1 MEKITELYE
10 SYLSKDKE
18 ERRINERIID
28 YEMKISRL
36 EKKKSKIGGWHDT
49 LVIPLAK
56 TLTPLLDC
64 EKFEILGPFGLR
76 GETSIW
82 FKKKDSTAK
91 YCDYHLTV
99 TVHNEFEHDTSYKGH
114 YCSSSTKHIELR
126 YDTGVRDNS
135 YERGSIGELNGFN
148 KIESPLPESIE
159 DIVNLIKEKSTKE

>member
-18 ERRINERIID
+18 ERKINEKIID
-28 YEMKISRL
+28 HEIQISKL
-36 EKKKSKIGGWHDT
+36 EKKKAKIGGWFDT
-49 LVIPLAK
+49 LLKPLANI
-56 TLTPLLDC
+56 LTPLLDC
-64 EKFEILGPFGLR
+64 EKYEILGPFGLS

-91 YCDYHLTV
+91 YCDYSLTV
-99 TVHNEFEHDTSYKGH
+99 TLFYEFENNSIYKNR
-114 YCSSSTKHIELR
+114 YCSNSTKYVELR
-126 YDTGVRDNS
+126 YDTGVRDSS
-135 YERGSIGELNGFN
+135 YAHGSIGELNGFD

>member
-56 TLTPLLDC
+56 ILTPLLDC

-91 YCDYHLTV
+91 YCDYSLTV
-99 TVHNEFEHDTSYKGH
+99 TLFNEFDNNSIYKDR
-114 YCSSSTKHIELR
+114 YCMRSTKTVELR

-135 YERGSIGELNGFN
+135 YEHGSIGELNGFN

>member
-56 TLTPLLDC
+56 ILTPLLDC

-91 YCDYHLTV
+91 YCDYSLTV
-99 TVHNEFEHDTSYKGH
+99 TLFNEFEKNSIYKDR
-114 YCSSSTKHIELR
+114 YCMNSTKTVELR
-126 YDTGVRDNS
+126 YDTGVRDSS
-135 YERGSIGELNGFN
+135 YAHGSIGELNRFN

-159 DIVNLIKEKSTKE
+159 DIVNLIKEKSLKE